1 MGRIDWKTSDK
12 SIIYKYYIEENL
24 SYDEASKQ
32 IGISPSQVR
41 RLCNKYGFVKD
52 KSDVIS
58 SREKTNI
65 EKYGCENPF
74 GNKEVQKKIVETNRK
89 KYGVDYAIN
98 NPVVKEKAISTLK
111 SNYGCENYNYANIE
125 DWVLELINSPEK
137 MREFVVSQNIK
148 SPMEL
153 KYALGFSGE

>member
-1 MGRIDWKTSDK
+1 MGRIDWKTFDK

-58 SREKTNI
+58 SRKKTNI
-65 EKYGCENPF
+65 EKYGCENPLSSHDIRRKCAKTLHSS
-74 GNKEVQKKIVETNRK
+74 GKIAT
-89 KYGVDYAIN
+89 
-98 NPVVKEKAISTLK
+98 S
-111 SNYGCENYNYANIE
+111 S
-125 DWVLELINSPEK
+125 
-137 MREFVVSQNIK
+137 
-148 SPMEL
+148 
-153 KYALGFSGE
+153 

>member
-1 MGRIDWKTSDK
+1 MGRIDWKTFDK

-41 RLCNKYGFVKD
+41 RLCNKYSFVKD

-74 GNKEVQKKIVETNRK
+74 GNK
-89 KYGVDYAIN
+89 
-98 NPVVKEKAISTLK
+98 
-111 SNYGCENYNYANIE
+111 
-125 DWVLELINSPEK
+125 
-137 MREFVVSQNIK
+137 
-148 SPMEL
+148 
-153 KYALGFSGE
+153 